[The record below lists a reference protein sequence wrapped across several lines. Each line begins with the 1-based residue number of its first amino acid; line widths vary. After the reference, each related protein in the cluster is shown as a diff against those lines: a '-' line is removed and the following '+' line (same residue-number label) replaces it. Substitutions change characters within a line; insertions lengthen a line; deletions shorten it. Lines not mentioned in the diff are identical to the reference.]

1 MFKIKFPTKINTI
14 GASVDELLDFN
25 QTGNIDTSNIIV
37 ILKNVKTIADE
48 IKLKNVNRLS
58 DAIKQL
64 SKFNYAYYYD
74 HIRIMSMVI
83 ELANEPES
91 KKDYQYLL
99 NYITSFDFR
108 EDVFEITDTPN
119 ITIELPE
126 LKNDVE
132 IDDLLLIL
140 IQQLNYSNMLKVARY
155 ILRISN

>member
-1 MFKIKFPTKINTI
+1 M
-14 GASVDELLDFN
+14 L
-25 QTGNIDTSNIIV
+25 II
-37 ILKNVKTIADE
+37 
-48 IKLKNVNRLS
+48 
-58 DAIKQL
+58 
-64 SKFNYAYYYD
+64 
-74 HIRIMSMVI
+74 
-83 ELANEPES
+83 ANEPES

-155 ILRISN
+155 ILRICI